1 MMAVSIEQAERDMRG
16 AVDFL
21 RAQDGLDGRG
31 VGSIGFCL
39 GGGLSV
45 WAASRNPA
53 VCATVT
59 YYYVMPYG
67 RPDFTQIQG
76 PVLGHF
82 GTADEFVPAETAR
95 ELETE
100 MREAGVDVHFE
111 FYEGAGHAFFNE
123 TDRLGTY
130 NPEAA
135 LCSWQRSLDFL
146 NRSLR

>member
-1 MMAVSIEQAERDMRG
+1 MLALSIERVERDLRG

-21 RAQDGLDGRG
+21 VAQEDVDGES

-45 WAASRNPA
+45 WAASQNPKVRA
-53 VCATVT
+53 AVT

-67 RPDFTQIQG
+67 RPDFTEIRG

-82 GTADEFVPAETAR
+82 GTDDEFVPVDAAR
-95 ELETE
+95 ELEAE
-100 MREAGVDVHFE
+100 LRRAGVDVRFE
-111 FYEGAGHAFFNE
+111 FYDAGHAFFNE

-130 NPEAA
+130 DPDAA
-135 LCSWQRSLDFL
+135 SRSWRSTVEFL
-146 NRSLR
+146 RGALT